1 MGLTL
6 FVLSPHNDRQTWVP
20 VGVSCLLEAVKR
32 GSTRN
37 ARDDMTNLT
46 RMTFVAT
53 ALAAVTCAGAAVQKS
68 WTGGDGC
75 VSDPTKW
82 SGGAVPTAGQQAVF
96 SGTGSYTVS
105 YPDGN

>member
-1 MGLTL
+1 
-6 FVLSPHNDRQTWVP
+6 
-20 VGVSCLLEAVKR
+20 
-32 GSTRN
+32 
-37 ARDDMTNLT
+37 MTNLT
-46 RMTFVAT
+46 RMTFAVA
-53 ALAAVTCAGAAVQKS
+53 AFAVVMCAGAAVQKS

-105 YPDGN
+105 YPPGRELDESIQSFTECDERPNGDVGRTGDHLHVA